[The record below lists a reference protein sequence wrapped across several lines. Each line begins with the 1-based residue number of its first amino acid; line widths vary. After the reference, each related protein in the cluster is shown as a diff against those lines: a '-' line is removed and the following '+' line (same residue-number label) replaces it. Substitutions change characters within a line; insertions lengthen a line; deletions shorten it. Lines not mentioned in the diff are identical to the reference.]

1 MDSKKILL
9 YPLMG
14 EKATSLRENENKLS
28 FVADKNSTKPD
39 IKKAIESNY
48 NVKVL
53 DVNTVISQGKKK
65 AYIKLDS
72 KYPAEEIASRFGV
85 L

>member
-1 MDSKKILL
+1 MDKQKVLI

-14 EKATSLRENENKLS
+14 EKATSLRENENKLC
-28 FVADKNSTKPD
+28 FVVDKNSTKQD
-39 IKKAIESNY
+39 IKKSIESDY

-53 DVNTVISQGKKK
+53 DINTVISQGKKK
-65 AYIKLDS
+65 AYIRLDS
-72 KYPAEEIASRFGV
+72 KYPAEEIASKFGV